1 MKHKVTMEV
10 VEDGMKA
17 FSKRVLSNARK
28 LDRGEPLEGKTVIY
42 FESASDMLRMLTT
55 ERVRLMEELR
65 EAGPVSITILAGK
78 LGRNK
83 RAVSRDVAAM
93 REAGVLKTK
102 YVSNAG
108 HGRHLIV
115 SPASKK
121 IELKSEIYY

>member
-1 MKHKVTMEV
+1 MKHKVEMQV

-17 FSKRVLSNARK
+17 FFKRAHENARK